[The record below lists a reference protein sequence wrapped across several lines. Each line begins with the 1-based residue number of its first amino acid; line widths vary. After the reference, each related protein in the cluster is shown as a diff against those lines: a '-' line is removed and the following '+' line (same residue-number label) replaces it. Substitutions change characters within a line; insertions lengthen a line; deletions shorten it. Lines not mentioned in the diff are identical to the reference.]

1 MPTIQVREVPV
12 KTYEVI
18 RHRAKAEGK
27 SMQAYMRD
35 LLVEL
40 AARPTKAEAV
50 ATIEAALARYGGAG
64 STPEQIVAD
73 IRADRR
79 R

>member
-1 MPTIQVREVPV
+1 MATVQVREVPAP
-12 KTYEVI
+12 TYEVL
-18 RHRAKAEGK
+18 RQRATAQGK
-27 SMQAYMRD
+27 SLQAYMRD

-50 ATIEAALARYGGAG
+50 AAIEAALARYGGAG

-79 R
+79 